1 VSPLLDAGRGSRLEN
16 RRSVQCGAS
25 VKLRLD
31 KILVERSLA
40 PTRTR
45 AQERIAIGQVS
56 VDGVIVTKAGFL
68 VDSDQVVEM
77 HGEDLPYVSR
87 GGLKLAAALD
97 AWEIDVSGRIC
108 VDIGI
113 STGGF
118 SDCMLQRGAALVIG
132 IDSGHSQLA
141 SALQGHPRLR
151 LLESTNAR
159 YLTASMLPGDVSFF
173 AMDVSFIGASLV
185 LPAVIAS
192 TFPTGTENQRAEVRQ
207 AVILVKPQYEAGR
220 EFVGKHGIVRNEAAH
235 RIATDRVRDT
245 VMAQGAQE
253 THLIDSPIAGGEGN
267 REFCCTL
274 ASEGNACH

>member
-1 VSPLLDAGRGSRLEN
+1 VEN
-16 RRSVQCGAS
+16 RRLVQSGAF

-31 KILVERSLA
+31 KVLVERSLA
-40 PTRTR
+40 PTRSR
-45 AQERIAIGQVS
+45 AQERIATGQVS

-68 VDSDQVVEM
+68 VDSHQTVET

-97 AWEIDVSGRIC
+97 AWKIDVSGRVC

-118 SDCMLQRGAALVIG
+118 SDCMLQRGAASVIG

-141 SALQGHPRLR
+141 AALLDHPRLR

-159 YLTASMLPGDVSFF
+159 YLTASLLPGNVSFF

-192 TFPTGTENQRAEVRQ
+192 AFPTLAESGSETMRQ
-207 AVILVKPQYEAGR
+207 AVVLVKPQYEAGR
-220 EFVGKHGIVRNEAAH
+220 EFVGKHGIVRNEAAYQ
-235 RIATDRVRDT
+235 RAIDRVRDT
-245 VMAQGAQE
+245 VTVCGALE
-253 THLIDSPIAGGEGN
+253 TYVMDSPITGGEGN
-267 REFCCTL
+267 REFL
-274 ASEGNACH
+274 LYARF

>member
-1 VSPLLDAGRGSRLEN
+1 M
-16 RRSVQCGAS
+16 
-25 VKLRLD
+25 KLRLD
-31 KILVERSLA
+31 KVLVERSLA

-68 VDSDQVVEM
+68 VDSDQAVET

-97 AWEIDVSGRIC
+97 AWKIDVCGRIC
-108 VDIGI
+108 VDVGI

-118 SDCMLQRGAALVIG
+118 SDCMLQRGAELVIG

-151 LLESTNAR
+151 LLESTNVR
-159 YLTASMLPGDVSFF
+159 YLTPSVLPGNISFV

-192 TFPTGTENQRAEVRQ
+192 AFPAAIENQSAKVRQ

-235 RIATDRVRDT
+235 RLAVDRVRDT
-245 VMAQGAQE
+245 VLAHGAQE
-253 THLIDSPIAGGEGN
+253 TDVMDSPITGGEGN
-267 REFCCTL
+267 REFL
-274 ASEGNACH
+274 LYARF